1 MTLELNILDKLENE
15 TGFVRLVL
23 TSGEIVYGKPEM
35 ICWAEDED
43 GDDTIEEIM
52 FDPYF
57 NFNNVKTFY
66 RLEDI
71 ESYEPCKEEDI
82 PPYE

>member
-1 MTLELNILDKLENE
+1 MKPKLDILDKLENE

-23 TSGEIVYGKPEM
+23 ASGGIIYGKPDC

-43 GDDTIEEIM
+43 GDDTIKEIM
-52 FDPYF
+52 FEPYF
-57 NFNNVKTFY
+57 NLYGINKFY
-66 RLEDI
+66 REEDI
-71 ESYEPCKEEDI
+71 KSYEPCEEEEI

>member
-1 MTLELNILDKLENE
+1 MEFKLDILDQLEEE

-23 TSGEIVYGKPEM
+23 TSGVIEYGEPL
-35 ICWAEDED
+35 IITWAGE
-43 GDDTIEEIM
+43 DDTIKEIM
-52 FDPYF
+52 FEPYF
-57 NFNNVKTFY
+57 NPNGIKHFY